1 MDLENNNL
9 VQDDNSGM
17 VALAEALRTNDSLL
31 SLNMNNT
38 HLDERS
44 GQALVNAMEENES
57 IIMLDIENNPKLNLH
72 DVRRI

>member
-1 MDLENNNL
+1 MKSRVMDLENNNL

-17 VALAEALRTNDSLL
+17 IALAEALRTNDSLL

-44 GQALVNAMEENES
+44 G
-57 IIMLDIENNPKLNLH
+57 
-72 DVRRI
+72 